1 MSLFT
6 ENIVPGKTGK
16 VFGTDTRFLDD
27 LLLIKDTLLSIDGI
41 KNVEIHGDIYP
52 KELIIFSDKLIS
64 VALVE
69 NVIKKIGFHLIP
81 KGVV

>member
-6 ENIVPGKTGK
+6 ENIIPGKTGK
-16 VFGTDTRFLDD
+16 VFGTDAKFPDD
-27 LLLIKDTLLSIDGI
+27 LLLIKNSLLSIDGI
-41 KNVEIHGDIYP
+41 KNVEIHENIYP
-52 KELIIFSDKLIS
+52 KELTVFSDKLIS
-64 VALVE
+64 VTLVE